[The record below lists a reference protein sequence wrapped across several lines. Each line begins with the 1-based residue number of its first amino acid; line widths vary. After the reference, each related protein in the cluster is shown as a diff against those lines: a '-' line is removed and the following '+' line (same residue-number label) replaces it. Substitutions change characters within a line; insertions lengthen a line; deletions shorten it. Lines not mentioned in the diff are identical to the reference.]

1 MDMVMYMYMYMN
13 MILFLVALLKGK
25 NGSWTNCNFGQVV
38 AYGLDW
44 IRELVLTQP
53 FLVKDSD
60 DY

>member
-1 MDMVMYMYMYMN
+1 MYMDMVYVYVYVYDTVFGGFAQGQEWIMN
-13 MILFLVALLKGK
+13 
-25 NGSWTNCNFGQVV
+25 NCNFGQVV